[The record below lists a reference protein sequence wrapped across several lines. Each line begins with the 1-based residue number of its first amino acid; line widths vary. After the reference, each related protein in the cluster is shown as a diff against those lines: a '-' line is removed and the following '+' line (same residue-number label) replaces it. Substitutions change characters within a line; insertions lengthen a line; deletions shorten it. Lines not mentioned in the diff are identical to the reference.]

1 MILLRPGIFKNL
13 FKASRIV
20 NTKILGNV
28 FFKNYAPHSQE
39 LLKLNTNVVKD
50 VILFKYD
57 NPKYFKYITYFGVS
71 QFIFWMY
78 LSHFA
83 FTTLRDAPVPKEGRE
98 NLPWWRRINL
108 GEQKYRNG
116 ITLFCGVVG
125 YLFLLASWSYTIRS
139 VRYLILRKGG
149 KSVSFVTYGPFGKN
163 SIMDVPIAK
172 MSASESRENARVQLP
187 IKVKGKFFYYMLD
200 MRGEFPNKLLFD
212 ATAGLRRK
220 LP

>member
-1 MILLRPGIFKNL
+1 MLLLRPGLFNNL
-13 FKASRIV
+13 LKTSRIV

-28 FFKNYAPHSQE
+28 CFKNYTTQSQE

-50 VILFKYD
+50 VILYKHD
-57 NPKYFKYITYFGVS
+57 NPKFFKYINMFGVS

-78 LSHFA
+78 LSHFS
-83 FTTLRDAPVPKEGRE
+83 FTTLKDAPIAKEGSE
-98 NLPWWRRINL
+98 KLPWWRRINL

-116 ITLFCGVVG
+116 ITLFCGIVG

-149 KSVSFVTYGPFGKN
+149 KVVSFVTYGPFGKN
-163 SIMDVPIAK
+163 SILDVPLTKI
-172 MSASESRENARVQLP
+172 SASESREHSRIQLP
-187 IKVKGKFFYYMLD
+187 IKVKGKFLYYILD